1 MSEGGDIVL
10 ALDLATTLGW
20 ASGPVGGKPVSGKLR
35 LGDKNATRA
44 EKFAHLMRFLNDRLK
59 VERPRLVVIEEV
71 LNPRVLLRVGATLD
85 TAKTLYGLPAVAEA
99 VLRIRGVPRIE
110 FVNVQNVRAHFV
122 GQRRFKDETDPETGK
137 KIKSRDNAKAAV
149 INACRLRG
157 WAVESHDEADAIAT
171 WSYGCMLLDKRLA
184 AIATPLFARV
194 SS

>member
-20 ASGPVGGKPVSGKLR
+20 ASGRVGGKPVSGVLR
-35 LGDKNATRA
+35 LGDKNASRR
-44 EKFAHLMRFLNDRLK
+44 EKLLHLARFLNDRLK
-59 VERPRLVVIEEV
+59 IEKPRLVVIEEALEPSV
-71 LNPRVLLRVGATLD
+71 LAKIGATLA
-85 TAKTLYGLPAVAEA
+85 TTKLAYGLPAAAEM
-99 VLRIRGVPRIE
+99 VLAARGVHDVR
-110 FVNVQNVRAHFV
+110 FVNVQDVRAHFV
-122 GQRRFKDETDPETGK
+122 GRRTFKDTTDPITGRK
-137 KIKSRDNAKAAV
+137 TKSRDNAKAAV

-157 WAVESHDEADAIAT
+157 WTVESHDEADAIAT